1 VANHRFPIRFDTW
14 YAVLSRSL
22 FIPPEVSFVDVTDG
36 EVSASMGWA
45 FSARF
50 PRSAVAAAEPIDRA
64 TPNRGVHGWNGKWL
78 VNGASSGLVA
88 LDLVPSQR
96 ARVIGF
102 PVRLRRLIVSVDD
115 ADRFVSTLRS
125 TTS

>member
-1 VANHRFPIRFDTW
+1 VVSERFPIRFDGW

-22 FIPPEVSFVDVTDG
+22 FIPPEASYVDVTDG
-36 EVSASMGWA
+36 EVSANMGWA
-45 FSARF
+45 FGARF
-50 PRSAVAAAEPIDRA
+50 PRSSVAAAEPIDRW
-64 TPNRGVHGWNGKWL
+64 TPNRGVHGWNGRWL

-102 PVRLRRLIVSVDD
+102 PVRLRRLVVSVDD
-115 ADRFVSTLRS
+115 ADRLVKTLRS
-125 TTS
+125 SAS